1 MSTKSLYRISFATQD
16 SVYEIYAKSIC
27 ESDIFGFLEVEE
39 IVFGEHSAVLVD
51 PGEEKLKMEFKTVKR
66 TFIPLHNIFRI
77 DEVEKEGVA
86 TIHEK
91 KSSSTVALFPTRGPA
106 RD

>member
-1 MSTKSLYRISFATQD
+1 MPIKSLYRISFATQD

-51 PGEEKLKMEFKTVKR
+51 PAEEKLKTEFKTVKR

-86 TIHEK
+86 TIHDK
-91 KSSSTVALFPTRGPA
+91 KSGNTVAIFPSRGPA
-106 RD
+106 GN